1 MSVVMKRTALK
12 AFVLQVKEREMRV
25 CDCATLQE
33 MLVHTGEAAGFCE
46 GDRICIEYSGNHL
59 KGAFPQIRERQICRI
74 TRF

>member
-1 MSVVMKRTALK
+1 MSIVTMRTALK

-33 MLVHTGEAAGFCE
+33 ILVHTGEAAGFCE
-46 GDRICIEYSGNHL
+46 GDRICIEYHGGGL
-59 KGAFPQIRERQICRI
+59 TGVLPRIRENQICRI